1 MDPLSILLAIVG
13 LSAGYGASTYV
24 AKKKS
29 AESENRAEKE
39 LSKAKKEADKLLD
52 DARTEAKSLVDDA
65 RKDEQSRRNELKDLE
80 SRLVQRETALDKARD
95 S

>member
-24 AKKKS
+24 TKKKS

-80 SRLVQRETALDKARD
+80 SRLVQRETALDKKL
-95 S
+95 